1 MPKTIFIDII
11 VLQNHE
17 RKDIMEEK
25 LGLEMGVCTSCG
37 DNGPMGITLYDVKL
51 RKPAFQDTFPEVV
64 DCVQINGE
72 KSTITILCGADD
84 ESGTYSNERTF
95 KLALT
100 VGEEV
105 K

>member
-17 RKDIMEEK
+17 RKDILEEK
-25 LGLEMGVCTSCG
+25 LGLEMRVCTSCG
-37 DNGPMGITLYDVKL
+37 DNGPLGITLYDVKL
-51 RKPAFQDTFPEVV
+51 RKYAFEEVFPEVV
-64 DCVQINGE
+64 DCVQIDGE
-72 KSTITILCGADD
+72 NSTITIKEQRKDVI
-84 ESGTYSNERTF
+84 TRTF
-95 KLALT
+95 KLILT